1 MSIEENIAKV
11 KAITPRK
18 TKNSKAVSNP
28 IVVEHTADS
37 AESVSSTVNTM
48 TSKSCQWHVVL
59 ETAQENYIIGV
70 TADYE
75 EEAIFLGQEALEYA
89 RPDLYTKVHNI
100 KAIKL

>member
-18 TKNSKAVSNP
+18 TKNSKAISAP
-28 IVVEHTADS
+28 VVERTVDS
-37 AESVSSTVNTM
+37 AGSLSSTINTT

-70 TADYE
+70 TASSED
-75 EEAIFLGQEALEYA
+75 EAIFLGYETFEYA
-89 RPDLYTKVHNI
+89 RPDLYTKPHKI

>member
-18 TKNSKAVSNP
+18 TKNSKVVNAP
-28 IVVEHTADS
+28 IVETLASS
-37 AESVSSTVNTM
+37 AETTSPPVNTT

-59 ETAQENYIIGV
+59 ETPQENYIIGV
-70 TADYE
+70 TADNE
-75 EEAIFLGQEALEYA
+75 EEAIFLGYETFEYA
-89 RPDLYTKVHNI
+89 RPDLYAKPHEI

>member
-18 TKNSKAVSNP
+18 TKNSKAVSTP
-28 IVVEHTADS
+28 VVEHTVDS
-37 AESVSSTVNTM
+37 AESISSTVNTM

-59 ETAQENYIIGV
+59 ETPQENYIIGV